1 MKFLLWLK
9 MIGLLIA
16 DWYGIKV
23 SAPTVMIFKLAKSLL
38 WMRFRKHAPH
48 DWRKPTF
55 QERKRKGLYGVC
67 KRCGAKR

>member
-1 MKFLLWLK
+1 MTLAHWRMVWL
-9 MIGLLIA
+9 M
-16 DWYGIKV
+16 V
-23 SAPTVMIFKLAKSLL
+23 KSLL

-55 QERKRKGLYGVC
+55 QERRREHTYAVC